1 MLEKSFSW
9 TIRRDC
15 CECNVTC
22 DSMETWLFFLTEK
35 SELSLSMNPND
46 YQLWRQPPELP
57 ISTTFNSHKHS
68 KVFFA
73 FLFLRLP
80 PWENYLKSWEWS
92 VVLPGHESRW
102 IFKKQTRNITQPAN
116 LRHRDSAP
124 SRWVLNNDTNRL
136 RVFVDWSCVS
146 RDSDENKRLS
156 SHTKHFSVSHAISI
170 HHVVFSRHL
179 PQNTHFACN
188 CFSTREKSFPPSRLR
203 TQLSISPN
211 QIFNSLFERLSE
223 NRISVSAH
231 RGEPAKGSIVTVTLR
246 GQGWREKPFN
256 SHAAD
261 KNCPQIS
268 SLKLPI

>member
-1 MLEKSFSW
+1 MSGEVCFLWELVNGAFCSGNEREEEKFSLGLMLEKSFSW

-22 DSMETWLFFLTEK
+22 DSMEIWLFFLTEK
-35 SELSLSMNPND
+35 SELSLSKNPDD

-124 SRWVLNNDTNRL
+124 SRWILNNDTNRL
-136 RVFVDWSCVS
+136 RVFC
-146 RDSDENKRLS
+146 R
-156 SHTKHFSVSHAISI
+156 
-170 HHVVFSRHL
+170 
-179 PQNTHFACN
+179 
-188 CFSTREKSFPPSRLR
+188 
-203 TQLSISPN
+203 
-211 QIFNSLFERLSE
+211 
-223 NRISVSAH
+223 
-231 RGEPAKGSIVTVTLR
+231 
-246 GQGWREKPFN
+246 
-256 SHAAD
+256 
-261 KNCPQIS
+261 
-268 SLKLPI
+268 LKLRLLR